1 MKNKIIKLA
10 ISLGIAAVVSGCNS
24 EIDMVKNGTLQ
35 GYEQTT
41 VGKAIESVFGEVE
54 WTYFETEKGVRVV
67 EAKGWPGKS
76 FVSLEDRKQQCENP
90 QKVVIQFMLHTNSES
105 FEVGYCGFGQKGLYC
120 NYLLNYIYD
129 NNSSYDP
136 NFCPIFKKMID
147 PRDQKE
153 YRTVVIESQEWMAQN
168 LNYEMDDSYCYDDEL
183 EKCNKFGRL
192 YNWDAARNACP
203 EGWNLPT
210 KNDFYVLFDAVGGRL
225 SAGRMLKSNAVDAF
239 GFSALF
245 AGYRKPYGYGG
256 YRSAGESA
264 DFWGLTDDGNGPFGV
279 RMDGSSDAAYEV
291 SDSRLYGFSVRC
303 VKHISDEDF
312 D

>member
-1 MKNKIIKLA
+1 M
-10 ISLGIAAVVSGCNS
+10 
-24 EIDMVKNGTLQ
+24 
-35 GYEQTT
+35 
-41 VGKAIESVFGEVE
+41 
-54 WTYFETEKGVRVV
+54 RVV

-76 FVSLEDRKQQCENP
+76 FVTLEDRKQQCENP

-136 NFCPIFKKMID
+136 DFCPIFKKMID

-168 LNYEMDDSYCYDDEL
+168 LNYEMDESYCYDDEL

-192 YNWDAARNACP
+192 YSWNAARNACP

-210 KNDFYVLFDAVGGRL
+210 KKDFYMLFDTVGGL
-225 SAGRMLKSNAVDAF
+225 MSAGKMLKSNAADAF
-239 GFSALF
+239 GFSALLAGFRGFSFYEF
-245 AGYRKPYGYGG
+245 AG
-256 YRSAGESA
+256 EITH
-264 DFWGLTDDGNGPFGV
+264 FWGLSDDGSGPFNVG
-279 RMDGSSDAAYEV
+279 MDYSSDAAYDASE
-291 SDSRLYGFSVRC
+291 SILYGFSVRC
-303 VKHISDEDF
+303 VKHASDEDF

>member
-1 MKNKIIKLA
+1 MEKRVLKLV
-10 ISLGIAAVVSGCNS
+10 ISLGVAAIVCGCNS
-24 EIDMVKNGTLQ
+24 EIDLVKNGTLQ

-41 VGKAIESVFGEVE
+41 IGKAVGSVFGEVE
-54 WTYFETEKGVRVV
+54 WNYFETEKGVRIV

-76 FVSLEDRKQQCENP
+76 FVTLEDRKQQCENP

-105 FEVGYCGFGQKGLYC
+105 FEIGYCGFGKKALRC

-136 NFCPIFKKMID
+136 NFCPVFKKMID

-168 LNYEMDDSYCYDDEL
+168 LNYEMDGSYCCDDEL
-183 EKCNKFGRL
+183 EKCNKFGRM
-192 YNWDAARNACP
+192 YKWDAARNACP

-210 KNDFYVLFDAVGGRL
+210 KKDFYMLFDAVGGWL
-225 SAGRMLKSNAVDAF
+225 FAGKMLKSNAVDAF
-239 GFSALF
+239 GFTALF
-245 AGYRKPYGYGG
+245 AGFRGEYTHSCVDAGK
-256 YRSAGESA
+256 SAY
-264 DFWGLTDDGNGPFGV
+264 FWGLTDDGNAPFGIW
-279 RMDGSSDAAYEV
+279 MDDRDAAFEAGGAKSYN
-291 SDSRLYGFSVRC
+291 GFSVRC
-303 VKHISDEDF
+303 VKQAFDEDY